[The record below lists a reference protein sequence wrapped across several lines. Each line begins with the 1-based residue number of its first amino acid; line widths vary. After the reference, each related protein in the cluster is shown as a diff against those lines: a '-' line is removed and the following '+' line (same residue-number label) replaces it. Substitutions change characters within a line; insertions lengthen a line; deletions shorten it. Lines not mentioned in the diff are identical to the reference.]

1 MKNGAGPRDVLVSW
15 KGPSGYITTKL
26 TDENRRELA
35 GDIAGPQDVFIP
47 WKGPSGYITSTTSLR
62 SKL

>member
-1 MKNGAGPRDVLVSW
+1 MKIDNE
-15 KGPSGYITTKL
+15 L